1 MKRIIILL
9 AVSLRLSIAHPTAI
23 PSDLSNVPETDSD
36 KSRKIIGQSVVTSV
50 SVIMNGNEEPQFT
63 DAVGKTVPRPFVPPQ
78 VASPIN
84 LLNPD
89 RYEFY
94 TFNEKGELVKRLMT
108 LREIQSIVANGN
120 GALIGGDN
128 DPNEAQ
134 SVILNSIPLTNSNH
148 DSDTKVQ
155 DIVDTVQNV
164 LSREME
170 NNKNISTIP
179 HELLDTPNVSSS
191 WSMILPAIFG
201 NTGDEILPQV
211 PINMTPEAEVIDTT
225 TIKQTTSTRR
235 PISKRPP
242 ATTTRKV
249 PTTKTTLAPKKQT
262 TKLEQKITQST
273 TKLPSTTK
281 RTTVLTKKPITSST
295 TKKQQTVK
303 TKPTNSA
310 FRSTTRRP
318 IVSII
323 NNIPSIK
330 DDVDETTKTVL
341 ITSRPYSTTTKLSTS
356 SESTTRSPVTRTT
369 TRKIIK
375 KPTASNVRKNSTT
388 QSILHKVPASSL
400 IKDSQITKIEMK
412 PAMVELKNES
422 NFEKTTHEPSTI
434 LSTLSIIS
442 STTQRPTMME
452 VVKIETFAPPT
463 KVFTKAPSTI
473 LTTQT
478 TTTEY
483 EAPSSSSTIKFS
495 SSRPIMTEKEK
506 FTTMSLIPIKLE
518 TFTTTEQPKIPETT
532 VMEMINEETTSVE
545 LPSSEEI
552 RQDLA
557 ISQIIGSLQ
566 NNDFNMNHLFK
577 PFNNDMKESS
587 STTMASPQVDERTTT
602 MQIVEQESDNINH
615 VPDNV
620 FVNNQLYLDE
630 KESIV
635 KDILTTEAPVI
646 DEMAT
651 IENEQTSEKITTTVN
666 SKEDSISLLEN
677 NEVMETIEKLLL
689 EQNKS
694 KNKVSAEKLDIL
706 GFDDDDETEIQL
718 ENNFNKKTTKTTK
731 APLVFTKI
739 TQRSTEMP
747 PTTTTV
753 MANEESETTIS
764 TILSEALS
772 NVIEQMIKEQEFR
785 KTSTA
790 SAELPETTTKPI
802 IKVSTVS
809 TTKAPIVKSS
819 TTVTELP
826 QTTSKTTPEAIE
838 PSLDEL
844 NKLLYHYQDLSSI
857 RNELESLSLVKEDM
871 VTTTETPMSE
881 DLETSTFETVKKV
894 HPIIEEKSSSSLH
907 HDKIYSEIDSTTVSS
922 ILEEETTM
930 TEDPTTQEFTTFFYV
945 SDSSVEETTDD
956 NLGEFTTE
964 QFVTSEKRIS
974 ERKNEAF
981 TTTFPPLTDSDE
993 DNDTEEEEEETPADL
1008 VSNVFDAIGL
1018 SSNSEEDGEEENAST
1033 EKNLQINNVNDAPTT
1048 ESEESDEIVS
1058 TISKISSTLDKTLQ
1072 TDINTDFTLTS
1083 KIANSLISVADSI
1096 SDTLN
1101 DDTESD
1107 EITDTLLRTTVIP
1120 KEQPESTSTQKVI
1133 TETENHEEEMNL
1145 PERKNEHL
1153 IEISSEAFQ
1162 STTIEFQEEMTT
1174 EKFDEAPTTLES
1186 ILSEEDLTTTTVY
1199 KVPNVTKKLPKFPLK
1214 NNNKHKVN
1222 DSSPMVQLSIIR
1234 KEDSLEEINI
1244 MTPAIPT
1251 STKIP
1256 ITEGNF
1262 IKIESIDMSTK
1273 KMKTTTSSPNI
1284 NETKNITHE
1293 NVKPISLAQRA
1304 TTAKSSSLPDIVP
1317 SQATKLLIEK
1327 HESGDEKTDEPLT
1340 ERVPLIEKV
1349 PKEMTSAPIM
1359 MASDE
1364 NLVQIQ
1370 VQTKPPTTIHS
1381 SSAKTPIEFK
1391 TTVSTAANVQSIKN
1405 SIKNAQQFQV
1415 HTRPIIQTIDLSSS
1429 PKENLGLAASTANLN
1444 SDLSD
1449 FSKLCN
1455 ELAFTFWKSI
1465 TADGISQSRSV
1476 VISPFALTSTLSM
1489 IFLGAR
1495 GQTSGEMNDLLRLD
1509 DTVTFNPHVVF
1520 RNISESVEQSRNS
1533 GIAAAAFAR
1542 ELYSDR
1548 TKGKLLP
1555 YFKEKAQQFY
1565 GAHVEEVNFNVVND
1579 ILRRR
1584 TNLLVKKHTY
1594 NKIKEYLKTNNIW
1607 VNEPLAAVSANIF
1620 MTDCSGSL
1628 FNERDGE
1635 MFFQVSP
1642 AIRQRRL
1649 VPIPAAVFRRGF
1661 TAGYDP
1667 ILDATA
1673 VAFGDDLQSTILVMP
1688 GQQGSLSPG
1697 DNLER
1702 LENAFLDSSNDVWG
1716 RLLTTFMDRPGLEVQ
1731 IPRFSHRSLINTTY
1745 ALQQMGLKD
1754 MFDSEK
1760 ADLRGI
1766 TGLSSTD
1773 LYFSDMMQINQFT
1786 TCGEDKIGDSHH
1798 IEIYPSPALKREFA
1812 NEAEEARY
1820 EMASVDGTMQYKSL
1834 FYDPIYDS
1842 RYMNVPLPLRPR
1854 QARLPEN
1861 PRLRFDRPFLYFVR
1875 HNPTGIILFMGRFNP
1890 RLLP

>member
-1 MKRIIILL
+1 
-9 AVSLRLSIAHPTAI
+9 
-23 PSDLSNVPETDSD
+23 
-36 KSRKIIGQSVVTSV
+36 VTSV

-128 DPNEAQ
+128 DPNESQ

-201 NTGDEILPQV
+201 NTGDDILPQV

-225 TIKQTTSTRR
+225 TTKRSTSTRR
-235 PISKRPP
+235 PISKKPSS
-242 ATTTRKV
+242 TVTKKVSTTR
-249 PTTKTTLAPKKQT
+249 TTAAPKKQT
-262 TKLEQKITQST
+262 TKLEQKIVPST
-273 TKLPSTTK
+273 TVPSTTK
-281 RTTVLTKKPITSST
+281 RTTLLTKKPITSST
-295 TKKQQTVK
+295 TKKQTVK
-303 TKPTNSA
+303 TKPTNLA

-330 DDVDETTKTVL
+330 DDSYHVDETTKTVL
-341 ITSRPYSTTTKLSTS
+341 ITSRPQYTAASTS
-356 SESTTRSPVTRTT
+356 SKSTTRSPVTRTT
-369 TRKIIK
+369 TKKIIR
-375 KPTASNVRKNSTT
+375 KPTVSNVRKNSTT
-388 QSILHKVPASSL
+388 SSILHKVPASSL

-412 PAMVELKNES
+412 PVMVELKNEENKNKTES
-422 NFEKTTHEPSTI
+422 NFEKTTQAPSTI
-434 LSTLSIIS
+434 LSTLSISS

-452 VVKIETFAPPT
+452 VVKIETLAPPT
-463 KVFTKAPSTI
+463 KIFTKPSSTTI
-473 LTTQT
+473 LL
-478 TTTEY
+478 TTES
-483 EAPSSSSTIKFS
+483 EAPSSPPTVVFS
-495 SSRPIMTEKEK
+495 SSRPITTEKEK
-506 FTTMSLIPIKLE
+506 LTTMSLMPIKLE
-518 TFTTTEQPKIPETT
+518 TFTTTEKPKIPETT

-557 ISQIIGSLQ
+557 INQIIGSLQ
-566 NNDFNMNHLFK
+566 NNNFNLNHLFK
-577 PFNNDMKESS
+577 PFDNDIKEAP
-587 STTMASPQVDERTTT
+587 TTMASTHVEESTTK
-602 MQIVEQESDNINH
+602 MQIIEQDSDSINH
-615 VPDNV
+615 VPDKE
-620 FVNNQLYLDE
+620 FIDNQLHLDE
-630 KESIV
+630 KEPIV
-635 KDILTTEAPVI
+635 KDISTTEAPVI
-646 DEMAT
+646 DEMTT
-651 IENEQTSEKITTTVN
+651 IENEPTFEKITTTVK
-666 SKEDSISLLEN
+666 SKEDSIPLLEN
-677 NEVMETIEKLLL
+677 SEVMQTIEKLLL

-694 KNKVSAEKLDIL
+694 KNKVNADKLDIL

-718 ENNFNKKTTKTTK
+718 ENEFNTKKPTKTTK

-739 TQRSTEMP
+739 TQRTTEMP
-747 PTTTTV
+747 PSTTTA

-785 KTSTA
+785 KTSTI
-790 SAELPETTTKPI
+790 STELPQTTTKPI
-802 IKVSTVS
+802 MRPSTFS
-809 TTKAPIVKSS
+809 TSKAPITKAS
-819 TTVTELP
+819 TELP

-857 RNELESLSLVKEDM
+857 PNELESLSLVKEDSI
-871 VTTTETPMSE
+871 TTTESPMFE
-881 DLETSTFETVKKV
+881 ALETSTVKKV

-907 HDKIYSEIDSTTVSS
+907 HDKIYSEIDSTTVTS
-922 ILEEETTM
+922 ILDDEEETTTV

-945 SDSSVEETTDD
+945 SDSSVEEITDD

-974 ERKNEAF
+974 ERKNEAL
-981 TTTFPPLTDSDE
+981 TTTSFPPLTDSDE
-993 DNDTEEEEEETPADL
+993 DNDTDEEEEVEMPADL

-1018 SSNSEEDGEEENAST
+1018 SSNSDEDGEDENTST
-1033 EKNLQINNVNDAPTT
+1033 EKILKPNVNDAPS

-1058 TISKISSTLDKTLQ
+1058 TISKISSTLDKTIQ
-1072 TDINTDFTLTS
+1072 TDINTDFSLTS
-1083 KIANSLISVADSI
+1083 NIANSLISVADSL

-1107 EITDTLLRTTVIP
+1107 ETTDTILRTTVIP
-1120 KEQPESTSTQKVI
+1120 KEPESTSTQKAI
-1133 TETENHEEEMNL
+1133 TEQHEDEENL
-1145 PERKNEHL
+1145 PVRENEYL
-1153 IEISSEAFQ
+1153 IELSSEAFQ
-1162 STTIEFQEEMTT
+1162 DTTMEESQEEMTT
-1174 EKFDEAPTTLES
+1174 EKIDEVVLSTTLETTVS
-1186 ILSEEDLTTTTVY
+1186 DEDLPTTTAY
-1199 KVPNVTKKLPKFPLK
+1199 QIPIVTKKLPKFPIIK
-1214 NNNKHKVN
+1214 NNNKHKEN
-1222 DSSPMVQLSIIR
+1222 GIQLAKDDSSPMVQLSIIR

-1273 KMKTTTSSPNI
+1273 KMSTTSSPNL
-1284 NETKNITHE
+1284 NDTKNNKTYE
-1293 NVKPISLAQRA
+1293 NVKPISIAQRA
-1304 TTAKSSSLPDIVP
+1304 TTTAKSSSLPDIVP
-1317 SQATKLLIEK
+1317 SQATKVLIEK
-1327 HESGDEKTDEPLT
+1327 HESNAEKTDEPLT
-1340 ERVPLIEKV
+1340 ERVPLIEKAT
-1349 PKEMTSAPIM
+1349 KEIMESAPMMM

-1370 VQTKPPTTIHS
+1370 VQTKPPTTIYSS
-1381 SSAKTPIEFK
+1381 SSAKTPLEFK
-1391 TTVSTAANVQSIKN
+1391 TTLSTAANMQNIKN

-1415 HTRPIIQTIDLSSS
+1415 HTRVPIIQTIDLSSS

-1548 TKGKLLP
+1548 SKGKLLP

-1620 MTDCSGSL
+1620 MVCANLTEF
-1628 FNERDGE
+1628 FN
-1635 MFFQVSP
+1635 
-1642 AIRQRRL
+1642 
-1649 VPIPAAVFRRGF
+1649 
-1661 TAGYDP
+1661 
-1667 ILDATA
+1667 
-1673 VAFGDDLQSTILVMP
+1673 
-1688 GQQGSLSPG
+1688 
-1697 DNLER
+1697 
-1702 LENAFLDSSNDVWG
+1702 
-1716 RLLTTFMDRPGLEVQ
+1716 
-1731 IPRFSHRSLINTTY
+1731 
-1745 ALQQMGLKD
+1745 
-1754 MFDSEK
+1754 
-1760 ADLRGI
+1760 
-1766 TGLSSTD
+1766 
-1773 LYFSDMMQINQFT
+1773 
-1786 TCGEDKIGDSHH
+1786 
-1798 IEIYPSPALKREFA
+1798 
-1812 NEAEEARY
+1812 
-1820 EMASVDGTMQYKSL
+1820 
-1834 FYDPIYDS
+1834 
-1842 RYMNVPLPLRPR
+1842 
-1854 QARLPEN
+1854 
-1861 PRLRFDRPFLYFVR
+1861 
-1875 HNPTGIILFMGRFNP
+1875 
-1890 RLLP
+1890 

>member
-1 MKRIIILL
+1 MNIHKKIHLFF
-9 AVSLRLSIAHPTAI
+9 SIWIHKK
-23 PSDLSNVPETDSD
+23 NV
-36 KSRKIIGQSVVTSV
+36 ISVVTSV

-128 DPNEAQ
+128 DPNESQ

-201 NTGDEILPQV
+201 NTGDEILPQI

-225 TIKQTTSTRR
+225 TKKLQTSTRR
-235 PISKRPP
+235 PISKKP
-242 ATTTRKV
+242 AANTTKKVSTTR
-249 PTTKTTLAPKKQT
+249 TTLAPKKQT
-262 TKLEQKITQST
+262 TKLEQKIVSST
-273 TKLPSTTK
+273 TKPSTTK
-281 RTTVLTKKPITSST
+281 RTTLQTKKPITSST

-303 TKPTNSA
+303 TKPTSSA

-330 DDVDETTKTVL
+330 DDLDEATKPIL
-341 ITSRPYSTTTKLSTS
+341 ITSRPYTTKLSTI
-356 SESTTRSPVTRTT
+356 SESSTKPPVTRTT
-369 TRKIIK
+369 TKKIIRK
-375 KPTASNVRKNSTT
+375 TTASNVRKNSTT
-388 QSILHKVPASSL
+388 SSVLHKVPASSF

-412 PAMVELKNES
+412 PPVMTEVKNEENKNKIES
-422 NFEKTTHEPSTI
+422 NFEKSTTHAPNTI
-434 LSTLSIIS
+434 LSTFSIIS
-442 STTQRPTMME
+442 STTQKPTMME
-452 VVKIETFAPPT
+452 VVKIETLAPPT
-463 KVFTKAPSTI
+463 KPSTI
-473 LTTQT
+473 LSMQS
-478 TTTEY
+478 
-483 EAPSSSSTIKFS
+483 EAPSSSPTIIFS
-495 SSRPIMTEKEK
+495 SSQPITTEKEK
-506 FTTMSLIPIKLE
+506 FTTMSLMPIKLE
-518 TFTTTEQPKIPETT
+518 TFTPTEQPKIPETT
-532 VMEMINEETTSVE
+532 VMEIINEETTSVE

-566 NNDFNMNHLFK
+566 NDNFNLNHLFK
-577 PFNNDMKESS
+577 PFDNNMKEAS
-587 STTMASPQVDERTTT
+587 STTTAPSQTTEDST
-602 MQIVEQESDNINH
+602 TKMQIVEQDSDNINH
-615 VPDNV
+615 VPDKM

-630 KESIV
+630 KEPIM
-635 KDILTTEAPVI
+635 KNIPTTEAPVI
-646 DEMAT
+646 MTTT
-651 IENEQTSEKITTTVN
+651 IDNEPTFEKITTTLN
-666 SKEDSISLLEN
+666 SKEDSIPLLEN

-718 ENNFNKKTTKTTK
+718 ENTFNKKTTKTTK
-731 APLVFTKI
+731 APLVFTRI
-739 TQRSTEMP
+739 TQRSTELP
-747 PTTTTV
+747 PTTTTPFG
-753 MANEESETTIS
+753 NEESETTIS

-790 SAELPETTTKPI
+790 SVALPEQTSMEPITK
-802 IKVSTVS
+802 VF
-809 TTKAPIVKSS
+809 TTKAP
-819 TTVTELP
+819 TTVTEQP

-857 RNELESLSLVKEDM
+857 PNDLESLSLVKEDS
-871 VTTTETPMSE
+871 VTTTESPLSE
-881 DLETSTFETVKKV
+881 DLETTTFELGKKV
-894 HPIIEEKSSSSLH
+894 HPIIEEKSSLSLH
-907 HDKIYSEIDSTTVSS
+907 HDKIYSEIDSTTIPS
-922 ILEEETTM
+922 ISLEDETTV
-930 TEDPTTQEFTTFFYV
+930 TEDPTMQEFATFFYV
-945 SDSSVEETTDD
+945 SDGSVEETTAD

-993 DNDTEEEEEETPADL
+993 DNDTEEEEESPADL
-1008 VSNVFDAIGL
+1008 VSNVMDAIGL
-1018 SSNSEEDGEEENAST
+1018 SSNSEEDGEEENTST
-1033 EKNLQINNVNDAPTT
+1033 KKHLKININDAPT

-1072 TDINTDFTLTS
+1072 TNVPTESDESDEIVSTISKLSSTLDKTIQTDINTDFKLTS
-1083 KIANSLISVADSI
+1083 NIANSLISVADSI

-1101 DDTESD
+1101 GDIESD
-1107 EITDTLLRTTVIP
+1107 ESTDTILRTTVIP
-1120 KEQPESTSTQKVI
+1120 KEQQENTSTQKVI
-1133 TETENHEEEMNL
+1133 TDEHEEEKNL
-1145 PERKNEHL
+1145 PVRENEHL
-1153 IEISSEAFQ
+1153 IELSSEAFQ
-1162 STTIEFQEEMTT
+1162 DTTVESQEEMTT
-1174 EKFDEAPTTLES
+1174 EKNDEAPTTLES
-1186 ILSEEDLTTTTVY
+1186 TMSDADLPTTTVY
-1199 KVPNVTKKLPKFPLK
+1199 KVPNVTKKLPKLPIT
-1214 NNNKHKVN
+1214 NNIKHKDNGIQLVKD

-1273 KMKTTTSSPNI
+1273 KMSNTTSSPNS
-1284 NETKNITHE
+1284 NDTKIKIHE
-1293 NVKPISLAQRA
+1293 NVKPISPAQRA

-1317 SQATKLLIEK
+1317 SQATKILIEK
-1327 HESGDEKTDEPLT
+1327 HTDSNDAKTDEPLT
-1340 ERVPLIEKV
+1340 ERVPLIEKAT
-1349 PKEMTSAPIM
+1349 KEMTLAPPIM

-1370 VQTKPPTTIHS
+1370 VQTKPPTTIYS
-1381 SSAKTPIEFK
+1381 SSDKTPIEFK
-1391 TTVSTAANVQSIKN
+1391 TTVSTAANVQNIKN

-1429 PKENLGLAASTANLN
+1429 PQENLGLAASTANLN

-1548 TKGKLLP
+1548 SKGKLLP

-1584 TNLLVKKHTY
+1584 TNLLVKRHTY

-1620 MTDCSGSL
+1620 MVC
-1628 FNERDGE
+1628 
-1635 MFFQVSP
+1635 
-1642 AIRQRRL
+1642 A
-1649 VPIPAAVFRRGF
+1649 
-1661 TAGYDP
+1661 
-1667 ILDATA
+1667 
-1673 VAFGDDLQSTILVMP
+1673 
-1688 GQQGSLSPG
+1688 
-1697 DNLER
+1697 NL
-1702 LENAFLDSSNDVWG
+1702 
-1716 RLLTTFMDRPGLEVQ
+1716 
-1731 IPRFSHRSLINTTY
+1731 
-1745 ALQQMGLKD
+1745 
-1754 MFDSEK
+1754 
-1760 ADLRGI
+1760 
-1766 TGLSSTD
+1766 TD
-1773 LYFSDMMQINQFT
+1773 L
-1786 TCGEDKIGDSHH
+1786 
-1798 IEIYPSPALKREFA
+1798 EF
-1812 NEAEEARY
+1812 
-1820 EMASVDGTMQYKSL
+1820 
-1834 FYDPIYDS
+1834 F
-1842 RYMNVPLPLRPR
+1842 
-1854 QARLPEN
+1854 
-1861 PRLRFDRPFLYFVR
+1861 
-1875 HNPTGIILFMGRFNP
+1875 
-1890 RLLP
+1890 